1 MFQEV
6 DEYIRLLKQKLIGL
20 HLKQGVSVPEAISQA
35 NITLDPI
42 LSELNKAL
50 KDLTNLN
57 DSIN

>member
-1 MFQEV
+1 MFQEL
-6 DEYIRLLKQKLIGL
+6 DEYIRLLKQKLIGC

-35 NITLDPI
+35 NNTLDPI